1 MKLTLPTPSL
11 FYKCLLSISLGSIH
25 GEQPILRTML
35 QQAGYLTKS
44 TGRHSKDQVLVMI
57 FATYGKTGLMYETS
71 SKSHSVTT
79 RISSLM
85 TDPFISTRV
94 IQPTV
99 YFLVTLW
106 IGVFPELELYSL
118 LILSSIALLF
128 KVYSVTIPF
137 QAFTAIHVPLLF
149 NMLLKIQP
157 IVFLKMCL
165 VSNIT
170 SLSIK
175 LLTIQSTIHFGMHLV
190 I

>member
-11 FYKCLLSISLGSIH
+11 FYECLLSISLGSIH
-25 GEQPILRTML
+25 GERPILRTML

-44 TGRHSKDQVLVMI
+44 TGHSKDQVLVMM

-79 RISSLM
+79 CISSLM
-85 TDPFISTRV
+85 TVPFISTRV

-137 QAFTAIHVPLLF
+137 QAFTAIRVPLLF

-170 SLSIK
+170 CLSIK
-175 LLTIQSTIHFGMHLV
+175 LSTIQSTIQFGMHLV